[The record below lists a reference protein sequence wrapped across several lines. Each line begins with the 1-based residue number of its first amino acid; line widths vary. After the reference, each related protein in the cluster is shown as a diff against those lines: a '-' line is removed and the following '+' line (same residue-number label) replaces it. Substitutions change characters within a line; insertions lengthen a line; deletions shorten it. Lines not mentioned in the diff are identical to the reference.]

1 MVVKESGR
9 KAWLVIPCHQ
19 GPQVLGS
26 GGSEL
31 CVLGQ
36 LILGMLESCPGT
48 SSLRNMPF
56 HHKYVNTSYRL
67 FFVVFFFF
75 LPAFVQLQ
83 VFLSLVVSVVFLPV
97 TCSRFRSCAATQR
110 QWHVLTQPSSP
121 LCLSRNRAAASPPL

>member
-67 FFVVFFFF
+67 FFVVFFFLF
-75 LPAFVQLQ
+75 ASFCAAPGFP
-83 VFLSLVVSVVFLPV
+83 VVS
-97 TCSRFRSCAATQR
+97 SKRSF
-110 QWHVLTQPSSP
+110 PSCYLLKVS
-121 LCLSRNRAAASPPL
+121 